1 MALKQTVVSTSQ
13 LKLNDYKVII
23 STYIVF
29 SVKQMHRWAAG
40 HVSCPCLCC
49 PGLTT
54 DMDTGQEKGSAGCH
68 KHGNKKSITTQL

>member
-13 LKLNDYKVII
+13 LTLNDYKVTI

-29 SVKQMHRWAAG
+29 DIKQMHRWAAG

-49 PGLTT
+49 PDLMTE
-54 DMDTGQEKGSAGCH
+54 MDASQEESSAGCH
-68 KHGNKKSITTQL
+68 K